1 MPKVVMEKLNLDIT
15 RTYKYLY
22 SFDSSQVKC
31 LGLIK
36 DLCVSLVQ
44 YPNKTILMDVVVAD
58 IPPKYGMLLSR
69 SWGAKLQGSL
79 QLDLSYATISVF
91 GQPKRLYR
99 ETLMKYVV
107 SSVSKHENFP
117 IYSIH
122 SDMDSFIL
130 FNDDTNS
137 PTKDEPLALE
147 QRAQINEES
156 LHIPMRLSQQL
167 MQPTCYKKLPK

>member
-1 MPKVVMEKLNLDIT
+1 MPEVKDSVNVLDDTPELLFGSEVNGKSKYGSVLPFCISLHIHNKILHNVMFDSSASHNLMPKDAMEKLNLDIT
-15 RTYKYLY
+15 KPYKDLF

-58 IPPKYGMLLSR
+58 IPKKYGMLLSR

-91 GQPKRLYR
+91 GQPRRLYR

-107 SSVSKHENFP
+107 SSE
-117 IYSIH
+117 
-122 SDMDSFIL
+122 
-130 FNDDTNS
+130 
-137 PTKDEPLALE
+137 
-147 QRAQINEES
+147 
-156 LHIPMRLSQQL
+156 
-167 MQPTCYKKLPK
+167 

>member
-1 MPKVVMEKLNLDIT
+1 MPKAVMERLNLDVT
-15 RTYKYLY
+15 RLYKDLY
-22 SFDSSQVKC
+22 SFDSNQVKC

-44 YPNKTILMDVVVAD
+44 FPNKTILMDVVVVD
-58 IPPKYGMLLSR
+58 IPTKYGMLLSR
-69 SWGAKLQGSL
+69 SWGAKLQGAL

-107 SSVSKHENFP
+107 SSEEKPQNFS
-117 IYSIH
+117 IYLIH

-130 FNDDTNS
+130 FNDNTS
-137 PTKDEPLALE
+137 PLTDDKPLSLE
-147 QRAQINEES
+147 QETYINEE
-156 LHIPMRLSQQL
+156 
-167 MQPTCYKKLPK
+167 